1 MDDIRITT
9 HTGKAAR
16 PFLNEIARLR
26 IAVFR
31 EFPYLYAGSLDY
43 EMDYLEEYVSSVN
56 SLIVIANHGAEIV
69 GASTGIPLAEA
80 DEDFREPVEAA
91 RINVCDVFYF
101 GESVLLPEFRGQG
114 IGHKFFDEREMH
126 AVKLGF
132 RSSGFFS
139 VLRADDHPLKPV
151 QYRPHDI
158 FWKKR
163 GYTRKD
169 AIIARF
175 PWQQIGEQ
183 LEILHELVF
192 WQRTLSR
199 KPLAAGRITTCY
211 NVCNPKSDGG

>member
-56 SLIVIANHGAEIV
+56 SLIVVANHGAEIV

-80 DEDFREPVEAA
+80 DSEFRKPVEAA
-91 RINVCDVFYF
+91 GFDARNIFYF

-114 IGHKFFDEREMH
+114 LGHRFFDEREKH
-126 AVKLGF
+126 AMNVGF
-132 RSSGFFS
+132 RSAGFFS
-139 VLRADDHPLKPV
+139 VIRAEDHPLKPA

-163 GYTRKD
+163 GYCRQD
-169 AIIARF
+169 AMIARF
-175 PWQQIGEQ
+175 PWRQIGEPQ
-183 LEILHELVF
+183 ETLHRLVF
-192 WQRTLSR
+192 WLRELS
-199 KPLAAGRITTCY
+199 
-211 NVCNPKSDGG
+211 